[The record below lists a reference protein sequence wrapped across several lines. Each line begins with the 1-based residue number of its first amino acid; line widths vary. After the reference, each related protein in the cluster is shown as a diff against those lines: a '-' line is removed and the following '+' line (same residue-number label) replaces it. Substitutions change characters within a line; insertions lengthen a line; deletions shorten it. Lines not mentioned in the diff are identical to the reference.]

1 MSTVRQQLAFSLFT
15 DFENF
20 TTFTPATLHNDS
32 AAVMFAL
39 LEGSVPEHA
48 RYRRGATITGTEDRT
63 PAEDI
68 DNEHTDG

>member
-1 MSTVRQQLAFSLFT
+1 LICPELQMVRQQLAFSLFT

-39 LEGSVPEHA
+39 LESSA
-48 RYRRGATITGTEDRT
+48 GALKTLR
-63 PAEDI
+63 P
-68 DNEHTDG
+68 